1 MKKLLLLISGI
12 LVSGTII
19 AQGTVTGRVLD
30 GDSGEPLPGVNA
42 MIDGTT
48 IGSISDLEGLFTIS
62 NTPAGGQTLVLSYVG
77 YETVTQRI
85 NVAGQTLNIGT
96 VMMNLGAV
104 GLKEV
109 EVIASLAIDR
119 QTPVAVS
126 TIRGQALAER
136 IGNQEFPEIMKTTP
150 SVYVTKEGGGFGDS
164 RINIRGFDQSNT
176 AVMINGVPVNDM
188 ENGWVYWS
196 NWAGLSD
203 VTSSIQVQRGLSA
216 SKLAISSVGGTV
228 NIITNAAEMQKGGK
242 FNVDIGNDGYQ
253 KYGLV
258 LSTGLGENGWAMT
271 VQGTHTRG
279 NGYVDGTKFSAYS
292 YFLSV
297 AKKIN
302 NQHTISFT
310 GLGAPQWHHQ
320 RTIGFFDGISFQVIE
335 DHPRGI
341 RYNSMWGELDGEEF
355 NWRRNFYHKP
365 KFFLNHYWTVS
376 EKTNLN
382 TTAYVSF
389 GRGGGTG
396 PRGRINGSFE
406 NSTRFYD
413 DRYGDNYQGQVRFD
427 DIAKWNQGQSVPDFG
442 ADKQT
447 WFEHNPDSIDNRRGF
462 FDDKY
467 VSDAN
472 YGFIYRASMNSH
484 NWYGILSTLEH
495 ELSSKFN
502 LIAGFDGRYYKGIHY
517 RRVTDLLGSAAYFE
531 NDDINMAGTFFN
543 QEKPATAIVEMTN
556 DQQIDYFNDGIVGWL
571 GLFAQ
576 LEYVADKL
584 SAHLTLSG
592 SNQSYKRVDY
602 FNYYYSDELSEAAGL
617 DERME
622 SSTESQL
629 GGNIKAGVNYNI
641 NSKHNVYF
649 NTGYYGRQ
657 PLFDAV
663 FLNFVNKVNPDY
675 KNEKVFGLELGYGF
689 RSRYLNANLNLYQT
703 TWTDRFRQEGVDLT
717 SGEEGTAN
725 LSGIGQ
731 KHQGIEIEVF
741 GEIFKGM
748 RLDAMVSL
756 GNWVYSDDITTAV
769 FDDDQNNIGS
779 YTLYLNNV
787 KVGDA
792 AQTTA
797 RLGLTYTLL
806 RGLRI
811 YGSYYY
817 ADQLYA
823 SFSPVDTGFAV
834 EDNLGALELPSYS
847 LIDLGAFYNFK
858 LGSLDMTARVNVNN
872 VSNTKYIAESES
884 NNHPESGETLK
895 EVNFGYYGFGTTWNA
910 GLGIRF

>member
-1 MKKLLLLISGI
+1 
-12 LVSGTII
+12 
-19 AQGTVTGRVLD
+19 
-30 GDSGEPLPGVNA
+30 VNLSL
-42 MIDGTT
+42 
-48 IGSISDLEGLFTIS
+48 GS
-62 NTPAGGQTLVLSYVG
+62 
-77 YETVTQRI
+77 
-85 NVAGQTLNIGT
+85 
-96 VMMNLGAV
+96 V

-109 EVIASLAIDR
+109 EVIASIAIDR

-126 TIRGQALAER
+126 TIKGQTLSER
-136 IGNQEFPEIMKTTP
+136 IGNQEFPEIMRSTP
-150 SVYVTKEGGGFGDS
+150 SVYVTKQGGGFGDS

-203 VTSSIQVQRGLSA
+203 VTSRIQMQRGLSA

-258 LSTGLGENGWAMT
+258 LSTGLGENGWALT
-271 VQGTHTRG
+271 FQGTHTRG
-279 NGYVDGTKFSAYS
+279 NGYVNGTQFRAYS
-292 YFLSV
+292 YFLSL
-297 AKKIN
+297 AKRIN
-302 NQHTISFT
+302 DQHTISFT

-320 RTIGFFDGISFQVIE
+320 RLIGRFDGISFQDIE
-335 DHPRGI
+335 DHPQGI
-341 RYNSMWGELDGEEF
+341 RYNSMWGELNGEEF
-355 NWRRNFYHKP
+355 SWRRNFYHKP
-365 KFFLNHYWTVS
+365 KFFLNHYWTIS
-376 EKTNLN
+376 DKTNLN
-382 TTAYVSF
+382 TTAYMSF

-413 DRYGDNYQGQVRFD
+413 DRYGADYQGQVRFD
-427 DIAKWNQGQSVPDFG
+427 DIVRWNQGQSVPDFG
-442 ADKQT
+442 DDKLT
-447 WFEHNPDSIDNRRGF
+447 WFEFNTDSIDNRRGF
-462 FDDKY
+462 YGDKY
-467 VSDAN
+467 VSTSD
-472 YGFIYRASMNSH
+472 YGFIRRASMNSH
-484 NWYGILSTLEH
+484 NWYGILTTLEH
-495 ELSSKFN
+495 QVSSKFN
-502 LIAGFDGRYYKGIHY
+502 LTAGFDGRYYKGIHY
-517 RRVTDLLGSAAYFE
+517 RRLTNLLGSDAYFT
-531 NDDINMAGTFFN
+531 NTDINIAGEFIT
-543 QEKPATAIVEMTN
+543 QEKPANAIVDMTN
-556 DQQIDYFNDGIVGWL
+556 DRRLNYYNDGIVGWL

-576 LEYVADKL
+576 MEYVSDKL
-584 SAHLTLSG
+584 SAHLTISG
-592 SNQSYKRVDY
+592 SNQSYKRIDY
-602 FNYYYSDELSEAAGL
+602 FNYYYSDEMSEAAGL

-622 SSTESQL
+622 SATQNQL
-629 GGNIKAGVNYNI
+629 GGNIKAGLNYNI
-641 NSKHNVYF
+641 NSRHNVFF

-663 FLNFVNKVNPDY
+663 FLNFVNQVNPDY

-689 RSRYLNANLNLYQT
+689 RSRFLNANVNLYRT
-703 TWTDRFRQEGVDLT
+703 TWTDRFRQEGVDLP

-731 KHQGIEIEVF
+731 THQGVEIEAY
-741 GEIFKGM
+741 GEII
-748 RLDAMVSL
+748 RNLRVDAMVSI
-756 GNWVYSDDITTAV
+756 GNWVFSDDVTAAV
-769 FDDDQNNIGS
+769 FDDDQNNIGN

-797 RLGLTYTLL
+797 RIALTYTIL
-806 RGLRI
+806 RGLRV

-817 ADQLYA
+817 TDQLYA
-823 SFSPVDTGFAV
+823 DFDPVDDSFADP
-834 EDNLGALELPSYS
+834 DNPGALELPSYS
-847 LIDLGAFYNFK
+847 LIDLGAYYNFK
-858 LGSLDMTARVNVNN
+858 LGSLDMTARVNINN
-872 VSNTKYIAESES
+872 VANTKYISESES